1 MDPPQYPWFMESFKG
16 AVVSR
21 LLVAAVAMLVLVG
34 VLAAGALTPMS
45 RSEAESLTS
54 GFEELLS
61 TAAANPAGIFLNN
74 FLASLLMM
82 VPAAGMALAAY
93 IAYNTGLVIGAV
105 SIVSNIPPALAL
117 TVPFITVY
125 GFFEM
130 FAYGFAVSESFYLAA
145 AAVRRRFRAE
155 LRLFPVMLVVVVGLL
170 AVAALLEWLLIAFFG
185 SLLPR

>member
-1 MDPPQYPWFMESFKG
+1 METFKR
-16 AVVSR
+16 VVLSR
-21 LLVAAVAMLVLVG
+21 LLVAVAAMLVLVG
-34 VLAAGALTPMS
+34 ILAAGALTPMS

-54 GFEELLS
+54 GFEEILS
-61 TAAANPAGIFLNN
+61 TVAASPAGIFLNN

-82 VPAAGMALAAY
+82 VPALGMGLAAY

-117 TVPFITVY
+117 IIPFITVY

-145 AAVRRRFRAE
+145 AAVRKRFRSE

-170 AVAALLEWLLIAFFG
+170 AFAAVLEWLLIAFFQG
-185 SLLPR
+185 LLPR